1 MPPSTL
7 SEVSSTPE
15 SAFIASTTSLVCHA
29 VASRTARAIWPL
41 FTYRVRPAI
50 TPLAS
55 LRQYGAK
62 RPENA
67 GTKYT
72 PPLSPTV
79 LARSSTSSEEEISP
93 MLSRSHC
100 TNAPVIAI
108 DPSSMYIA
116 GWSPIL

>member
-7 SEVSSTPE
+7 RDVSATPE
-15 SAFIASTTSLVCHA
+15 SAFIASTTSFVCQA
-29 VASRTARAIWPL
+29 VASRTARAMWPL
-41 FTYRVRPAI
+41 FTYRVSPAI
-50 TPLAS
+50 TPRAS

-62 RPENA
+62 SPENA

-72 PPLSPTV
+72 PPLSSTV
-79 LARSSTSSEEEISP
+79 LARSSTPSEDEISP

-108 DPSSMYIA
+108 EPSSM
-116 GWSPIL
+116 